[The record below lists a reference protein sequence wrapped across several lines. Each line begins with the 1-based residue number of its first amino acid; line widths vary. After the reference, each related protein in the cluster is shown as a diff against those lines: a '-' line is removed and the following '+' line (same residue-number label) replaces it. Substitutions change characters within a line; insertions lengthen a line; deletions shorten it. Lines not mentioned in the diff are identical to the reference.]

1 MRLASLLIVSV
12 LLIGQTPPVVQD
24 PEKANLEGQVL
35 DSATG
40 LPVRKARVTLRM
52 NVAAQPAPRPQ
63 QGEQPQPLAV
73 VAVTDTGGKFLFPN
87 LDPGDYRLVARHD
100 GFADVQ
106 LGRDTARKAEPIVLA
121 ARDRKTG
128 LTVKMTPHG
137 AIAGRLTDEDG
148 DPIPGQQVALFH
160 YQYTTRGR
168 ELVETSYRGSS
179 DDLGEFRIYNVPS
192 GKYFLKAGASRPFGR
207 SMENVEGFVP
217 AFFPGTPNASNAAPI
232 DLTPGQQ
239 LKGMNMVMR
248 QAKLAVIRGRVI
260 VPDGV
265 SAEAGLMITSDSG
278 TSSNSG
284 GTDKDGKFE
293 FIVPPGRVYV
303 FGGFTL
309 EGRRYRVF
317 LPLDVGYSDIIGLEL
332 RPLPTMEVTGQ
343 VRIEGQTTVKVTE
356 VQVTLQGPRS
366 VSSAPKENGLVTFR
380 ELDPFV
386 YRVVP
391 SRAQALYLKS
401 ASWGTADV
409 TDGEIDISNGVPP
422 RTELTVVMGADGGQ
436 LEGTVKGENSDP
448 IDGATITLV
457 PTGSR
462 RSRSYYRSATTN
474 SQGHFTIRG
483 IAPGSY
489 KVFAWDTVNLNAVTY
504 DPDFLRP
511 FEGAGQNVEVSTND
525 KKSVNLKLT
534 LNKSQ

>member
-24 PEKANLEGQVL
+24 PEKASLEGQVL
-35 DSATG
+35 NSATG

-192 GKYFLKAGASRPFGR
+192 GKYLLKAGASRQFGR

-391 SRAQALYLKS
+391 SRGQALYLKS

-511 FEGAGQNVEVSTND
+511 YEGAGQNVEVSTND

>member
-1 MRLASLLIVSV
+1 
-12 LLIGQTPPVVQD
+12 
-24 PEKANLEGQVL
+24 
-35 DSATG
+35 
-40 LPVRKARVTLRM
+40 
-52 NVAAQPAPRPQ
+52 
-63 QGEQPQPLAV
+63 
-73 VAVTDTGGKFLFPN
+73 
-87 LDPGDYRLVARHD
+87 
-100 GFADVQ
+100 
-106 LGRDTARKAEPIVLA
+106 
-121 ARDRKTG
+121 
-128 LTVKMTPHG
+128 
-137 AIAGRLTDEDG
+137 
-148 DPIPGQQVALFH
+148 
-160 YQYTTRGR
+160 
-168 ELVETSYRGSS
+168 
-179 DDLGEFRIYNVPS
+179 
-192 GKYFLKAGASRPFGR
+192 
-207 SMENVEGFVP
+207 
-217 AFFPGTPNASNAAPI
+217 
-232 DLTPGQQ
+232 
-239 LKGMNMVMR
+239 
-248 QAKLAVIRGRVI
+248 
-260 VPDGV
+260 
-265 SAEAGLMITSDSG
+265 
-278 TSSNSG
+278 
-284 GTDKDGKFE
+284 
-293 FIVPPGRVYV
+293 
-303 FGGFTL
+303 
-309 EGRRYRVF
+309 VF
-317 LPLDVGYSDIIGLEL
+317 LPLDVGYSDITGLEL

-511 FEGAGQNVEVSTND
+511 YEGAGQNVEVSTND

>member
-24 PEKANLEGQVL
+24 PEKASLEGQVL

-303 FGGFTL
+303 LGGFTL
-309 EGRRYRVF
+309 DGRRYRVF

-343 VRIEGQTTVKVTE
+343 VRIDGQTTVKVTE

-511 FEGAGQNVEVSTND
+511 YEGAGQNVEVSTND